1 MLTTRVTATI
11 SLASLCLQMHFPS
24 GCFIYVLAVP
34 ISGCSPAK
42 LLQAWSSLSRSPRA
56 TQDGLLNK
64 GSQTFPK
71 TTSKHKLFF
80 SLFLL
85 STHRLKTE
93 NSSLLL
99 KLSLLTKSQKR
110 STLFF
115 FPVLSTNTLKQCH
128 SFAKDSVLFHLFFF
142 FNCEN

>member
-64 GSQTFPK
+64 GRQTFPK

-115 FPVLSTNTLKQCH
+115 FSSSFYKYLKTV
-128 SFAKDSVLFHLFFF
+128 SFLRQGFCSVSSFFF
-142 FNCEN
+142 F